1 MSSIIIQV
9 RPSKKCNVIE
19 TKRCH
24 YLFVIILF
32 IYKNDDFIISVFIM
46 MDLPSGPWIP
56 CGPLVI
62 WSKLGSYLPGAPT
75 RPWSPGLP
83 GLPGSPGSP

>member
-1 MSSIIIQV
+1 MSL
-9 RPSKKCNVIE
+9 KLKDA
-19 TKRCH
+19 TTFLLLF
-24 YLFVIILF
+24 YLFI
-32 IYKNDDFIISVFIM
+32 KNDDFIISVFIM

-75 RPWSPGLP
+75 WPWSPGLP